1 MEVLVASSQE
11 CPHRACPFIDVA
23 LLSLAGVVGQECAVE
38 AGVRVLHQF
47 DLGSRGKCEPEAFRT
62 PFSNPGHRL

>member
-23 LLSLAGVVGQECAVE
+23 FLSLTGVVGQECAVE
-38 AGVRVLHQF
+38 TGVCVLHQF
-47 DLGSRGKCEPEAFRT
+47 YLGSPDKREPEAFKT
-62 PFSNPGHRL
+62 PLSKPGHRL

>member
-47 DLGSRGKCEPEAFRT
+47 YLGSQDKCEPEAFRT
-62 PFSNPGHRL
+62 PFSNPSHRL